1 MAKNYIL
8 PREVE
13 RNTVRYSPQW
23 FIILGMRSNGKSTA
37 VKHLC
42 VKNAYLDDK
51 RFIYIRRY
59 KEDMKQ
65 KYINS
70 YFANVNGFN
79 VPEITD
85 GTWEGIT
92 ARGLELY
99 FYRTED
105 KKKILSDNPC
115 GYFISLSDQEHIKS
129 LNFPN
134 CTTAIFEEFVT
145 MNPYLDDET
154 TILFNCISSVFRN
167 NEGCV
172 YMVANTISTIC
183 PYFREFKLTKLKSQ
197 KIDTIDIYKY
207 DNTTIAVWLTAPLEE
222 DGEKGSKNKM
232 YFGQRS
238 RMINAGE
245 WQRTAHRKP
254 LYKKKEYDII
264 YTMVLSFDGNR
275 FLMEFRRTPIGGHVW
290 FISKKT
296 SEIQPNT
303 RIISNEDIEN
313 EKTTIGFIPL
323 NEKEAKIFK
332 YIKDGKVTFTYIDLK
347 DEEEVK
353 VNKIN
358 SVEDLNREFDNIMDD
373 TIGGL
378 GNGTSIPYS
387 LAAKIWVEYHDTI
400 VNPADGI
407 DIIGYP
413 TNFVRSLSNASG
425 FIQTAGFQ
433 LGGVATAPEK
443 DAVNALMDS
452 GVYLE

>member
-1 MAKNYIL
+1 MAKKYIL

-42 VKNAYLDDK
+42 VRNAYLDDE

-70 YFANVNGFN
+70 YFANVPGFN
-79 VPEITD
+79 VPDITD
-85 GTWEGIT
+85 GNWEGIC
-92 ARGLELY
+92 AKGLELY
-99 FYRTED
+99 FFRTED
-105 KKKILSDNPC
+105 NKRILSDNPC

-134 CTTAIFEEFVT
+134 CKTAIFEEFVT

-197 KIDTIDIYKY
+197 KIDSIDIYKY
-207 DNTTIAVWLTAPLEE
+207 DNTTIAVWLTAPLE
-222 DGEKGSKNKM
+222 DGDNKKGNKM

-254 LYKKKEYDII
+254 LYRGKEYDII
-264 YTMVLSFDGNR
+264 YTMVLSFDENK
-275 FLMEFRRTPIGGHVW
+275 FLMEFRRTPKGGHVW
-290 FISKKT
+290 HVSKKNT
-296 SEIQPNT
+296 DIQPGT
-303 RIISNEDIEN
+303 RTISNENIEE
-313 EKTTIGFIPL
+313 EKTTCGFIPL
-323 NEKEAKIFK
+323 NENERKIFH
-332 YIKDGKVTFTYIDLK
+332 YLDIGKITFSDDLTGT
-347 DEEEVK
+347 EFNEAVK
-353 VNKIN
+353 Q
-358 SVEDLNREFDNIMDD
+358 M
-373 TIGGL
+373 
-378 GNGTSIPYS
+378 
-387 LAAKIWVEYHDTI
+387 LAA
-400 VNPADGI
+400 N
-407 DIIGYP
+407 
-413 TNFVRSLSNASG
+413 N
-425 FIQTAGFQ
+425 
-433 LGGVATAPEK
+433 
-443 DAVNALMDS
+443 
-452 GVYLE
+452 